1 MADPVLHRSLLQCRY
16 SGVAPSTRRTYQS
29 GLNAFNKFC
38 HAFGIPPSPASSL
51 TLEYFCVHVSQHVSY
66 KTLKVYLSGIRLAH
80 IEQGLADPT
89 ESASLHLVCRGIR
102 RQQGDNRRTRLPIT
116 INLLR
121 VLKEQLRTSTCY
133 TVMEQRMLWA
143 AFTVAFYGFLRVS
156 KLTPNLRWSNVV
168 ISSKRMSI
176 TLNQS
181 KTDPFRRGQ
190 TIQLFPTGS
199 STCPI
204 KAMITFS
211 RYVDTTH
218 DTPIFKAGKFNPLTQ
233 RQLNAVLR
241 HLFQQAGFNH
251 INYASH
257 SFRIGAATTAA
268 AAGLPPWLI
277 KTLGRWH
284 SDAYLTYI
292 RCPDSVFSV
301 VPQMLAKTDA
311 DHQPPWDPDL

>member
-1 MADPVLHRSLLQCRY
+1 MSLERATTNLNLLYCY
-16 SGVAPSTRRTYQS
+16 GTTYAV
-29 GLNAFNKFC
+29 G
-38 HAFGIPPSPASSL
+38 
-51 TLEYFCVHVSQHVSY
+51 CVYCGFLWFLHVS
-66 KTLKVYLSGIRLAH
+66 
-80 IEQGLADPT
+80 E
-89 ESASLHLVCRGIR
+89 
-102 RQQGDNRRTRLPIT
+102 
-116 INLLR
+116 
-121 VLKEQLRTSTCY
+121 
-133 TVMEQRMLWA
+133 
-143 AFTVAFYGFLRVS
+143 
-156 KLTPNLRWSNVV
+156 LTPNLRWSNVI
-168 ISSKRMSI
+168 ISSKQMSI

-181 KTDPFRRGQ
+181 KTDPFHCGQ

-204 KAMITFS
+204 KALITYRGYS

-218 DTPIFKAGKFNPLTQ
+218 NTPIFRAGKFNPLTQ

-241 HLFQQAGFNH
+241 HLLQQAGFNH

-277 KTLGRWH
+277 KTLRRWH

-292 RCPDSVFSV
+292 RCPDSVFSA

-311 DHQPPWDPDL
+311 GDPDL